1 MTTKQQLSWRFVL
14 GCCHCC
20 CDSSVA
26 FFGVFVVAD
35 CLVVVVVVI
44 RIVSRKG
51 ALEFLFAVV
60 CSLVFGSALPACL
73 PKDLSRV
80 SHGQTTVTV
89 HVIYI
94 YNNHSSFNLSLLS
107 PSCPDAIYV
116 SIQFY
121 KVCVEKYEGRSLQRF
136 REISPS
142 GDI

>member
-1 MTTKQQLSWRFVL
+1 
-14 GCCHCC
+14 
-20 CDSSVA
+20 VA

-107 PSCPDAIYV
+107 PSCPDARER
-116 SIQFY
+116 SNFATTA
-121 KVCVEKYEGRSLQRF
+121 VCICFEALSAFLV
-136 REISPS
+136 
-142 GDI
+142 